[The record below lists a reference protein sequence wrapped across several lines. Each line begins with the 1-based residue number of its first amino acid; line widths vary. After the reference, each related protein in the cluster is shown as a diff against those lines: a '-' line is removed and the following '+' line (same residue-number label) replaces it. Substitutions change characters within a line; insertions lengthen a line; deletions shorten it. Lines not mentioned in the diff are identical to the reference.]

1 MIMLAQ
7 TAHVFNVRRLNSSSF
22 TWDIF
27 RGNRILGTSM
37 GILFALHLALNYLP
51 FMNTPFDL
59 APTSLR
65 QWAII
70 VPLAFI
76 VFCIIE
82 GLKWLFKKGEDAYDA
97 KMEAKKAALV
107 AAGKGYDLAA

>member
-1 MIMLAQ
+1 MFLNNDMVKL
-7 TAHVFNVRRLNSSSF
+7 FLRRLPTVHEHRSSVGYDF
-22 TWDIF
+22 V
-27 RGNRILGTSM
+27 
-37 GILFALHLALNYLP
+37 
-51 FMNTPFDL
+51 
-59 APTSLR
+59 R

-82 GLKWLFKKGEDAYDA
+82 GLKWAFKKGEDAYDA